1 MTSGQWIRSGLFTA
15 TLCAVAPALFAQTLP
30 AAPGTVYRCAHAQ
43 GPVTY
48 SQQACAEH
56 AQVLKVQDDR
66 SAAQIHQSM
75 TSQARDVQLAKRQS
89 RHRQHLERVGSASP
103 AKPLTVIAH
112 HRAAPKPGSTKDI
125 STKPDDARAHRH
137 RPFKAVV
144 PTANNENTAGP
155 ATATPPAAH

>member
-15 TLCAVAPALFAQTLP
+15 TLCAMAPALFAQALP
-30 AAPGTVYRCAHAQ
+30 AAPGTVYRCTHAQ

-56 AQVLKVQDDR
+56 ALLVKVQDDR
-66 SAAQIHQSM
+66 SAAQIQQSM
-75 TSQARDVQLAKRQS
+75 TSQARDVRLAKQQI

-112 HRAAPKPGSTKDI
+112 RRVAPKPSG
-125 STKPDDARAHRH
+125 TKPDDARAHRP

-144 PTANNENTAGP
+144 PKASTEGTAGQ
-155 ATATPPAAH
+155 ATATPTASH

>member
-1 MTSGQWIRSGLFTA
+1 MTSGQWIRSGLLTA
-15 TLCAVAPALFAQTLP
+15 TLCAVAPALFAQALP

-66 SAAQIHQSM
+66 SAAQIQQSM
-75 TSQARDVQLAKRQS
+75 TSQARDVKLAKQQS
-89 RHRQHLERVGSASP
+89 RHRQHMERVGSASP
-103 AKPLTVIAH
+103 AKPLTVIAL
-112 HRAAPKPGSTKDI
+112 HRAAPKPGSTK
-125 STKPDDARAHRH
+125 PNDAQTHH
-137 RPFKAVV
+137 PRPFKAVV
-144 PTANNENTAGP
+144 PKTNTEGTAGQ